1 MSLMSRLALAALLF
15 LPAGMATAQSAP
27 QAADCSRAT
36 QPVDRAICTTP
47 DLRRLDQSI
56 VTAYRRL
63 LADLDR
69 NGAAALRDDQR
80 VFINARNRA
89 AAGRTGAELIT
100 ELRGWLEQRA
110 KTLNSL
116 LANPND
122 GLVGHWVN
130 INGEID
136 VVQWA
141 SGVLTFNAN
150 AVDPLGARWVC
161 DADGDGEW
169 TGENEGTL
177 EVKTG
182 EDTSRWSL
190 VISRKGDTLQ
200 VQERHVSGDRSIP
213 YCGFNGSLS
222 GTYFRVDPLTLER
235 N

>member
-1 MSLMSRLALAALLF
+1 MPFIPRLALAALLS
-15 LPAGMATAQSAP
+15 LPAGWATAQSAP
-27 QAADCSRAT
+27 QSADCSRAT

-56 VTAYRRL
+56 ANSYRRL
-63 LADLDR
+63 LAELDR

-89 AAGRTGAELIT
+89 AAGRTGLELVT
-100 ELRGWLEQRA
+100 ELREWLSARA

-116 LANPND
+116 QANPPS
-122 GLVGHWVN
+122 GLVGHWAN
-130 INGEID
+130 LNGEID

-141 SGVLTFNAN
+141 TGVLTFNAN

-161 DADGDGEW
+161 DADGNGEW

-190 VISRKGDTLQ
+190 VVTRKGDTMQ
-200 VQERHVSGDRSIP
+200 VEERHVSGDPSIP

-222 GTYFRVDPLTLER
+222 GTYFRVNPLTQDT